1 MEKHEGEVAESMG
14 SISRIEDLPDVL
26 LFNGILSQLDAIDLA
41 RLACCS
47 TRLNKTAAADQ
58 LWYPIFIDN
67 YPLGG
72 GLRHHKRYNND
83 PNKGKEPP
91 PYPWQ
96 TWHQAFC
103 SKQADK
109 LIGQWIKKQCDTIS
123 EQIERTIQR
132 EKWNPSSSED
142 RHGNSIV
149 EVYKTMEKTVEEF
162 FKLQLPM
169 RVLQPTVLI
178 SVLDHALQAYTKRV
192 VSQLEDIKY
201 LIQPAPIV
209 TRCKNEGAY
218 AKKMV
223 PDKRSDKVDDLTK
236 QKLCVRL
243 NSLHYADFRLNE
255 LENSIQKWWA
265 QKGPHE
271 NVMEAFDGTRKAVD
285 AAIDRICEFT
295 GMKIIFWDI
304 MRKSCLYI
312 NSVSRVRIVL
322 QGLHSVLR
330 ELCDVIVDA
339 LRDRVVIWLLRAS
352 VKGLVRVLH
361 HGGSS
366 RVLSQLDATLAE
378 EDLRRLKK
386 IFTAHQRWR
395 IRHKIVEDEAAP
407 VQQILRGI
415 PKVTCKLTNG
425 QWI

>member
-1 MEKHEGEVAESMG
+1 M
-14 SISRIEDLPDVL
+14 IE
-26 LFNGILSQLDAIDLA
+26 
-41 RLACCS
+41 
-47 TRLNKTAAADQ
+47 
-58 LWYPIFIDN
+58 
-67 YPLGG
+67 
-72 GLRHHKRYNND
+72 
-83 PNKGKEPP
+83 
-91 PYPWQ
+91 
-96 TWHQAFC
+96 
-103 SKQADK
+103 
-109 LIGQWIKKQCDTIS
+109 QWIKKQCDTIS

-132 EKWNPSSSED
+132 EEWNRSSSED

-192 VSQLEDIKY
+192 VSQLEDIEY
-201 LIQPAPIV
+201 LIQSAPIV

-243 NSLHYADFRLNE
+243 NSLHYADFRLDE
-255 LENSIQKWWA
+255 LENSIKKWWA

-271 NVMEAFDGTRKAVD
+271 NVME
-285 AAIDRICEFT
+285 

-304 MRKSCLYI
+304 MRKSCSYI

-322 QGLHSVLR
+322 QGLHLVLR

-339 LRDRVVIWLLRAS
+339 LRDRVVEWLLRAS
-352 VKGLVRVLH
+352 VKGLVRVLQ
-361 HGGSS
+361 HGGPLQVFSEG
-366 RVLSQLDATLAE
+366 DATFVE
-378 EDLRRLKK
+378 EDLQLLKK
-386 IFTAHQRWR
+386 IFTTGGDE
-395 IRHKIVEDEAAP
+395 IRCKFVEKAVAP
-407 VQQILRGI
+407 LQQILRGM
-415 PKVTCKLTNG
+415 
-425 QWI
+425 Q